1 MRNSLKLLIA
11 LSMFLWATM
20 ACALPITYT
29 DEFPSA
35 SAAVVGSVGLLGSN
49 EIGYFWSV
57 SRGDSV
63 IESYT
68 GTGVESAN
76 QLDLSLDI
84 TRNVLSQD
92 IFWDVYINDFLVG
105 NWTWGASDGTG
116 SIDLSYGFSDIIGSG
131 SYEIA
136 MYVSNEVA
144 SGAGSIALGL
154 GTTFSLSGDDGV
166 TSVPEPA
173 SIVLLGLGLA
183 GIGFSRKWKSA

>member
-1 MRNSLKLLIA
+1 MRNSIKLLIS
-11 LSMFLWATM
+11 LPMFLWATFVG
-20 ACALPITYT
+20 ALPITYT
-29 DEFPSA
+29 DEFPSE
-35 SAAVVGSVGLLGSN
+35 SAAVVGSVGLLDSD

-63 IESYT
+63 IESYV
-68 GTGVESAN
+68 GTGVESVN

-92 IFWDVYINDFLVG
+92 ILWDVYINDSLVG
-105 NWTWGASDGTG
+105 NWSWGATDGTG
-116 SIDLSYGFSDIIGSG
+116 LIALSYGFSDIIGSG

-136 MYVSNEVA
+136 MYVSNEVP

-154 GTTFSLSGDDGV
+154 GSPFSLSGDDGV

-173 SIVLLGLGLA
+173 SIVLLSLGLA
-183 GIGFSRKWKSA
+183 GMGLSRKRRTA